1 MSERG
6 QKIFKLIVWIIIAAL
21 VAVGIFRLANYV
33 KDIGLA
39 VNEPHN
45 PFVAAVSREDMVE
58 DWTQEPSGNTEI
70 L

>member
-33 KDIGLA
+33 KDTGLA
-39 VNEPHN
+39 MNEPHN
-45 PFVAAVSREDMVE
+45 PFAAVVSREDRQE
-58 DWTQEPSGNTEI
+58 DWAQESEET
-70 L
+70 